1 MGLHQKITDQN
12 TAEPCDCTSDDDHSA
27 VLMDN
32 PEAIQAMVDEG
43 SAAADELTKMRQEDF
58 PAEPAEDV
66 WTDGSE

>member
-12 TAEPCDCTSDDDHSA
+12 TAEPCGCPEDDDHG
-27 VLMDN
+27 VETPL
-32 PEAIQAMVDEG
+32 VDEG

-58 PAEPAEDV
+58 PTAPSEDV